1 MSAEGWFIVGGC
13 AASVLWLMVC
23 AWLVDV
29 VTAQRKALDDAQLA
43 IRLYRETRS
52 ESDTQVRAL
61 LSQNERLARK
71 LIDLAADSMPS
82 MTAESLAS
90 SLSTTFPR
98 RES

>member
-1 MSAEGWFIVGGC
+1 MNAAGWFIVGGC

-29 VTAQRKALDDAQLA
+29 VAAQRKALTDAQLA
-43 IRLYRETRS
+43 IRLYRDTRN

-61 LSQNERLARK
+61 LTQNERLARK